1 MSDLLDTAGPA
12 AGTAPQPHDGHRLAK
27 LGLAAAMVSRLF
39 GRLVGILLVVVLARE
54 AAPDTVAVYGY
65 LLGTAT
71 LVTILTDLGVASVA
85 GREVAAGRLPADG
98 ALRAALGPQLT
109 SALAAGAVT
118 VLLTQVW
125 GPDRV
130 PAAALALTVAFVV
143 VGGLNNLWAELL
155 RATGRV
161 VLEGGLQV
169 TSTVLLVGAGV
180 LVVHLGGGATDLL
193 VVVAAKEAVVLA
205 VAAAVLRPRRR
216 AGVHGRALLGQGIR
230 VAVAGAAIILLW
242 RQGTLVVGGLGSIGM
257 LATYVVA
264 TRFFDAGVTV
274 AHTAG
279 FGLAPG
285 LAALAGEPAAF
296 RKAARHYLGLTA
308 LAGVAVAVA
317 GVLLAGPLTTLP
329 FGEQW
334 DVAVPAVRWVA
345 VAALPVLLCHVSF
358 PVLMARHQVRW
369 MTGSAVVGAV
379 TGTTASILLMLGH
392 PQATSGVIGTFV
404 GASLMAVLLLT
415 GLRDLFLPQ
424 PGAAP
429 TGPTRDRLPSS
440 GAVRPA

>member
-1 MSDLLDTAGPA
+1 MSDLLDSPGTTAEASLPRR
-12 AGTAPQPHDGHRLAK
+12 DGRRLAK
-27 LGLAAAMVSRLF
+27 LGLAAAMVSRLA
-39 GRLVGILLVVVLARE
+39 GRLVGILLVVILARQ
-54 AAPDTVAVYGY
+54 AAPETVAVYGY

-109 SALAAGAVT
+109 SAVAAGAVT

-125 GPDRV
+125 GPEAV
-130 PAAALALTVAFVV
+130 PTSAVALTVVFVLI
-143 VGGLNNLWAELL
+143 GALNNLWAELL

-161 VLEGGLQV
+161 VLEGALQL
-169 TSTVLLVGAGV
+169 TSTVLLVGAGI
-180 LVVHLGGGATDLL
+180 LVVESGGSATDLL
-193 VVVAAKEAVVLA
+193 LVVAGKEAVVLA
-205 VAAAVLRPRRR
+205 IAALVLRPRRR
-216 AGVHGRALLGQGIR
+216 PGVTSRRLVGQGLW
-230 VAVAGAAIILLW
+230 VALAGTAIVLLW
-242 RQGTLVVGGLGSIGM
+242 RQGTLVVGGLGSLGA

-285 LAALAGEPAAF
+285 LSAMAADPPVF
-296 RKAARHYLGLTA
+296 RRAVRRYLGLTA
-308 LAGVAVAVA
+308 LAGGVAAVL
-317 GVLLAGPLTTLP
+317 GSLLAGPLTTLP

-369 MTGSAVVGAV
+369 LAGSAVTGAV
-379 TGTTASILLMLGH
+379 TGTTATVVLLLVH
-392 PQATSGVIGTFV
+392 PQATSGVIGTL
-404 GASLMAVLLLT
+404 SHS
-415 GLRDLFLPQ
+415 Q
-424 PGAAP
+424 
-429 TGPTRDRLPSS
+429 
-440 GAVRPA
+440 